1 MSEHGHLQEL
11 VAKSLDAGLDNSERS
26 TLGQHLPVCSE
37 CRHLQDELRRNDE
50 LIGVSDRDIL
60 VRPLTTAR
68 RTERV
73 SNLSQL
79 FVAVGVA
86 AVFAVALLVGDFLRS
101 WRTSVSVANQASSS
115 PSAATSCNPPPSPRY
130 LPFTVKPAPV
140 IQYDSGG
147 VGARYEAASASSAS
161 AEYAFVGNQPSAPD
175 WVGQGTTAR
184 VNSRTVHMIWLGDPG
199 VGEITAYWESG
210 NATCSYSVA
219 SLVLRRGSAKDI
231 EDELLRVIASL
242 P

>member
-86 AVFAVALLVGDFLRS
+86 AVFAVALLVGDSCAAGGRRSVLPIRRRVAHPQRRHAIHRHPHATCHLRLS
-101 WRTSVSVANQASSS
+101 PPRSSS
-115 PSAATSCNPPPSPRY
+115 MTAEGSGLDMKRQARHRPRPNMPSLATNHPHPIG
-130 LPFTVKPAPV
+130 LVKEPL
-140 IQYDSGG
+140 
-147 VGARYEAASASSAS
+147 
-161 AEYAFVGNQPSAPD
+161 
-175 WVGQGTTAR
+175 
-184 VNSRTVHMIWLGDPG
+184 LG
-199 VGEITAYWESG
+199 
-210 NATCSYSVA
+210 
-219 SLVLRRGSAKDI
+219 
-231 EDELLRVIASL
+231 
-242 P
+242 